1 VKRNSIIPFVA
12 KLKCKGFEFLK
23 TSMYI
28 TNNIDFQMYPSL
40 LSIHIISFS
49 LYPSFIMDENYLI
62 DLYNMFS

>member
-1 VKRNSIIPFVA
+1 
-12 KLKCKGFEFLK
+12 
-23 TSMYI
+23 MYI